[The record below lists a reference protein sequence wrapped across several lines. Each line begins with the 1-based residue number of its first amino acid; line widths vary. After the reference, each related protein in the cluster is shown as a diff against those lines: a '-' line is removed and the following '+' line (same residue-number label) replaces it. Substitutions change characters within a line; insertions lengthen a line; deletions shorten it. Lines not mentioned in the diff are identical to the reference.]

1 MSEEMPDDGKEVEST
16 EMVEAYKKYASA
28 KQDVGNAQA
37 IETCGQIQEFESK
50 ELAETP
56 PDTDGKTKVNR
67 RVPKHII
74 AM

>member
-37 IETCGQIQEFESK
+37 IETCGQIQELESM
-50 ELAETP
+50 ELVEQAPE
-56 PDTDGKTKVNR
+56 KR
-67 RVPKHII
+67 R
-74 AM
+74 